1 MNKIYF
7 AGAIRGGREDVE
19 IYKGIIAY
27 LCQKWEVLTEH
38 VGDSK
43 IHSSWETSRTEDEI
57 YNRDIN
63 WLTSADFVVAEV
75 STPSLWVGFEIAKS
89 VEHGKKTLCLY
100 RTQDGKRLSAMIK
113 GCPDVCTKEYVTL
126 DDVKMIIDD
135 FLENK
140 LDIDF

>member
-1 MNKIYF
+1 MKKIYF
-7 AGAIRGGREDVE
+7 AGAIRGGRDDSR
-19 IYKGIIAY
+19 IYNEIIAY
-27 LCQKWEVLTEH
+27 LSQKWNVLTEH
-38 VGDSK
+38 VGNKNIGSV
-43 IHSSWETSRTEDEI
+43 WEVNRTEDEI
-57 YNRDIN
+57 YNRDID
-63 WLTSADFVVAEV
+63 WLISADFVVAEV

-135 FLENK
+135 FWK
-140 LDIDF
+140 